1 MRVASLNQSRSDG
14 AVVVMSVTADPVSP
28 LGGSRRPSSTA
39 RRSVRPRPRLADA
52 ALAVV
57 GLGFGATIGL
67 AITAETHS
75 ELVAPG
81 GIMTFIGSLTGLAGM
96 YLALVMVLLISRIPP
111 VEHVLGLGGLLR
123 WHRWLAPW
131 PLSLIASHSIFTTIG
146 YAQAA
151 RTGVGHEI
159 GSLLSGYPGMV
170 TATVALGLMMMAGI
184 ASIRAIRTR
193 LRRETWWTLHLVMYL
208 ALALS
213 FSHVI
218 ALGPSFV
225 EHPLTQLVW
234 SLVWAATAGV
244 VITFRFGLPAF
255 RSARHRLRVAEVRTE
270 TDGVVSVICEGRR
283 LDRLPVSG
291 GQFLCW
297 RFLQQ
302 GLWWQAHPYSLSARP
317 TPTHLRLTVKNR
329 GDHSAE
335 LATLKPGA
343 RVAIEGPYGVFTS
356 HAQRRKRAALIA
368 GGIGVT
374 AMRALL
380 EDLPRSTRPT
390 VILRVSRGE
399 DAVFKDELADLTHR
413 ARGKLHVIVGSR
425 DDARVDADRLR
436 QLVPEIAERDVYV
449 CGPEEFVRDM
459 VAVVQGVGVP
469 ADAIHYEAYSL

>member
-1 MRVASLNQSRSDG
+1 
-14 AVVVMSVTADPVSP
+14 MSVTADPFSP
-28 LGGSRRPSSTA
+28 LGGSRRRPPA
-39 RRSVRPRPRLADA
+39 ALRSVRPRPWVADA

-57 GLGFGATIGL
+57 GLGLGATVGL
-67 AITAETHS
+67 AIAAETHS

-81 GIMTFIGSLTGLAGM
+81 GTVTFIGSVTGLAGM
-96 YLALVMVLLISRIPP
+96 YLALVMVLLVSRIPLL
-111 VEHVLGLGGLLR
+111 ERVLGLGGLLR

-131 PLSLIASHSIFTTIG
+131 PLSLIALHAIFTTVG

-234 SLVWAATAGV
+234 SVIWVATAGL
-244 VITFRFGLPAF
+244 VIAFRFGLPAY
-255 RSARHRLRVAEVRTE
+255 RSVRHRLRVVEVRAE
-270 TDGVVSVICEGRR
+270 TDGVVSVICEGRG
-283 LDRLPVSG
+283 LQRLPVSG

-302 GLWWQAHPYSLSARP
+302 GLWWQAHPYSVSARP
-317 TPTHLRLTVKNR
+317 TPTHLRLTVKNS
-329 GDHSAE
+329 GDHSAQ
-335 LATLKPGA
+335 LATLKPGT
-343 RVAIEGPYGVFTS
+343 RVVIEGPYGAFTS
-356 HAQRRKRAALIA
+356 HAQRRERAVLIA

-374 AMRALL
+374 AIRALV
-380 EDLPRSTRPT
+380 EDLPRSTRPA
-390 VILRVSRGE
+390 VILRVSRDE
-399 DAVFKDELADLTHR
+399 DAVLREELAELTRR
-413 ARGKLHVIVGSR
+413 AGGKLHVIVGSR

-436 QLVPEIAERDVYV
+436 RLVPGIVEQDVYI
-449 CGPEEFVRDM
+449 CGSEEFVRDTAAI
-459 VAVVQGVGVP
+459 VRGVGVP
-469 ADAIHYEAYSL
+469 ADAVHYEAYTL

>member
-1 MRVASLNQSRSDG
+1 
-14 AVVVMSVTADPVSP
+14 MSVTADPIPP
-28 LGGSRRPSSTA
+28 LGRSGRRPSA
-39 RRSVRPRPRLADA
+39 ALRSVRPRPWVAEA

-57 GLGFGATIGL
+57 GVGFGATVGL

-75 ELVAPG
+75 GLVAPG
-81 GIMTFIGSLTGLAGM
+81 GTMTFIGSVTGLAGM
-96 YLALVMVLLISRIPP
+96 YLALVMVLLVSRLPL
-111 VEHVLGLGGLLR
+111 VERVLGLGGLLR
-123 WHRWLAPW
+123 WHRWLSPW
-131 PLSLIASHSIFTTIG
+131 PLSLIALHAIFTTIG

-159 GSLLSGYPGMV
+159 GSLLSGDPGIV

-193 LRRETWWTLHLVMYL
+193 LRRENWWTLHLVMYL

-225 EHPLTQLVW
+225 EHPVTQLVW
-234 SLVWAATAGV
+234 SVVWAATAGV
-244 VITFRFGLPAF
+244 VIAFRFGLPAF
-255 RSARHRLRVAEVRTE
+255 RTVRHRLRVVEVRTE
-270 TDGVVSVICEGRR
+270 SDGVVSVICQGRR
-283 LDRLPVSG
+283 LERLPVSG

-302 GLWWQAHPYSLSARP
+302 GLWWQAHPYSISARP

-329 GDHSAE
+329 GDHSAK
-335 LATLKPGA
+335 LATLKPGT
-343 RVAIEGPYGVFTS
+343 RVAIEGPYGSFTA
-356 HAQRRKRAALIA
+356 HAQRRERAVLIA

-390 VILRVSRGE
+390 AILRVSRNE
-399 DAVFKDELADLTHR
+399 DAILTEELGELTRR
-413 ARGKLHVIVGSR
+413 AGGKLEVIVGSR
-425 DDARVDADRLR
+425 GNARVDADRLR
-436 QLVPEIAERDVYV
+436 HLVPGIVGQDVYV

-459 VAVVQGVGVP
+459 VAVVRGLGVP
-469 ADAIHYEAYSL
+469 ADAVHYEAYAL

>member
-1 MRVASLNQSRSDG
+1 V
-14 AVVVMSVTADPVSP
+14 
-28 LGGSRRPSSTA
+28 
-39 RRSVRPRPRLADA
+39 
-52 ALAVV
+52 
-57 GLGFGATIGL
+57 
-67 AITAETHS
+67 
-75 ELVAPG
+75 
-81 GIMTFIGSLTGLAGM
+81 TFIGSVTGLAGM
-96 YLALVMVLLISRIPP
+96 YLALVMVLLVSRIPA
-111 VEHVLGLGGLLR
+111 VERVLGLGGLMR

-131 PLSLIASHSIFTTIG
+131 PLSLIALHAIFTTIG
-146 YAQAA
+146 YADAA

-184 ASIRAIRTR
+184 ASIRAIRIR

-234 SLVWAATAGV
+234 SVVWAATAGV
-244 VITFRFGLPAF
+244 VIAFRFGVPAF
-255 RSARHRLRVAEVRTE
+255 RSLRHRLRVVEVRTE
-270 TDGVVSVICEGRR
+270 TDGVVSVICKGRR
-283 LDRLPVSG
+283 LERLPVSG

-317 TPTHLRLTVKNR
+317 TRTHLRLTVKNR

-335 LATLKPGA
+335 LATLKPGT
-343 RVAIEGPYGVFTS
+343 RVAIEGPYGSFTS
-356 HAQRRKRAALIA
+356 HAQRRKRAVLIA

-380 EDLPRSTRPT
+380 EDLPSSTRPV
-390 VILRVSRGE
+390 VILRASRDE
-399 DAVFKDELADLTHR
+399 DVVLEEELSELTGN
-413 ARGKLHVIVGSR
+413 AGGKLHVIVGSR
-425 DDARVDADRLR
+425 DKANLNADRLR
-436 QLVPEIAERDVYV
+436 QLVPRIVEQDVYV
-449 CGPEEFVRDM
+449 CGPEAFVRDM
-459 VAVVQGVGVP
+459 VAVVRGVGVP
-469 ADAIHYEAYSL
+469 ADAVHYEAYSL